1 MTQNIMRIR
10 EKFFR
15 DTAGLAWIIPSTVKY
30 INRDHYERTVI

>member
-15 DTAGLAWIIPSTVKY
+15 DTAGLAWIILGTVKY